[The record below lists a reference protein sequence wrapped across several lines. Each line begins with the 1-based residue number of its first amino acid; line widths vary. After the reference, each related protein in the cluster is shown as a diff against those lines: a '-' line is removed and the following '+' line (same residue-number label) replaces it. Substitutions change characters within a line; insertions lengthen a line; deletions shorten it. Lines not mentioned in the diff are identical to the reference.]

1 MSATGTLESFARSVL
16 RIVVGFTFSLHGA
29 QKLLGFFGGVDGKGA
44 TVSFGSLF
52 WFAGALELLGGVLII
67 LGLFTSPV
75 AFILCGEMAVA
86 YFKAHFPHGFL
97 PLVNHGELAVLYCF
111 IFLYLCTAGAGPLSL
126 DSLIRKK
133 SG

>member
-1 MSATGTLESFARSVL
+1 MPAIRTLEPLARSLL
-16 RIVVGFTFSLHGA
+16 RVVAGFTFSLHGM
-29 QKLLGFFGGVDGKGA
+29 QKLLGLFGGLNGKGA
-44 TVSFGSLF
+44 TVPFASLLG
-52 WFAGALELLGGVLII
+52 FAGGLELIGGLLLI

-97 PLVNHGELAVLYCF
+97 PLLNHGELAVLYCF
-111 IFLYLCTAGAGPLSL
+111 IFLYLCVAGAGPLSL

-133 SG
+133 SS